1 MADLL
6 TDKKQER
13 ASGLKGKQAD
23 RTATTSRD
31 YLFDNMRAIL
41 IILVV
46 WGHLLTSMIES
57 YDSIKMIYFFVY
69 FFHMPAMVFI
79 SGYFS
84 KNLDKIRSNAFETI
98 LLPYLIL
105 NVITYIYKMLIIQ
118 QPYFGFRFFRPL
130 WGLWYLFA
138 LFVWKFFLKD
148 LVRIRFILP
157 LSFLV
162 GLLSGFSKEFSEY
175 MALGR
180 IVCLLPFFLLGY
192 FFRKEQVEKIRR
204 IPKIFSVAVIAVT
217 AFLSYYIVRE
227 ELFSQGVLFLR
238 KYFPQDQEVKYMLFR
253 LLVYVLALAMIG
265 ALINLTGSRKSFLS
279 RIGTGTLTIYVL
291 HLFTIPLL
299 EKLEILKDR
308 PYLYLIYSL
317 FMTALIT
324 YLYSLPLVKRIYD
337 TIMDKFTAIIIK
349 KNNGEN

>member
-1 MADLL
+1 MTESSGDI
-6 TDKKQER
+6 KRKG
-13 ASGLKGKQAD
+13 ASGAQRMKSDLPPG
-23 RTATTSRD
+23 TARD
-31 YLFDNMRAIL
+31 YLFDNMKAIL

-46 WGHLLTSMIES
+46 WGHLLTSLINTYGSM
-57 YDSIKMIYFFVY
+57 KMIYFFVY

-84 KNLDKIRSNAFETI
+84 KNLDKIRDNAFATI

-105 NVITYIYKMLIIQ
+105 NVVNYIYKMFIIQ

-138 LFVWKFFLKD
+138 LFIWKFFLKD
-148 LVRIRFILP
+148 LVRIRYILP
-157 LSFLV
+157 LSFLI

-192 FFRKEQVEKIRR
+192 YCKREHVERVKRL
-204 IPKIFSVAVIAVT
+204 PKLLSVAVIAGT
-217 AFLSYYIVRE
+217 AVLSYVVVKE
-227 ELFSQGVLFLR
+227 KLFSQEVLFLR
-238 KYFPQDQEVKYMLFR
+238 KYFPQDKELKYMLCR
-253 LLVYVLALAMIG
+253 LLVYVVALAMIA
-265 ALINLTGSRKSFLS
+265 ALMNLTGSKKCFLS
-279 RIGTGTLTIYVL
+279 RLGSSTLTIYVL

-299 EKLEILKDR
+299 EKLEILKDK
-308 PYLYLIYSL
+308 PYLYLIYSI

-324 YLYSLPLVKRIYD
+324 YLYSLPLVKRGYD
-337 TIMDKFTAIIIK
+337 TIMDKLTAIVIK
-349 KNNGEN
+349 KNTDEN